1 MINHKNYYPLYF
13 ILIFLAGILLGQYG
27 FKKKAGSFDNN
38 NKINNIIQYIQND
51 YVDSVSLS
59 KIEEITIESIL
70 AKLDP
75 HSVYISA
82 EEFHAANDPLLG
94 NFDGIGVQFR
104 MINDTVVVILPL
116 NNGPSLKAGIIAGDR
131 IVIADKDTLAGKKFS
146 SLDIQKHLKG
156 ERGTQVN
163 LWIKRKGRNDLIPF
177 VIKRAAIP
185 THSIDA
191 HFMLDDETG
200 LIKLSQ
206 FSASTIDEF
215 EKAMEEL
222 SKSGMNKLILDLRR
236 NTGGYLGAA
245 IFIADQFL
253 EKGALITY
261 TEGVNRPKTVYKST
275 GKSPYLKD
283 ELILLIDQNSASASE
298 IVAGA
303 IQDNDRGLIVGRK
316 SFGKGLVQ
324 EQMNYKDGS
333 AVRLTVAR
341 YYSPSGRSI
350 QRPYENGNEDYYTD
364 YYNRIHK
371 EIVNGMDSSS
381 ISDSQKY
388 KTLNG
393 RVVFGGGGIW
403 PDHYIA
409 VDTTIN
415 FSFYNQLLNRSLIYQ
430 FAFDY
435 VEENR
440 AKLTTYQS
448 VYDFLNTFNQDQVLY
463 NQFINLSEVQKLKPG
478 KKDLLDT
485 KLYILT
491 LLKAEIARNL
501 YEDGFYPVFL
511 QNDNFIAAALKL
523 FNENVS
529 KTE

>member
-1 MINHKNYYPLYF
+1 MMKHKNYYPFYF
-13 ILIFLAGILLGQYG
+13 ILVLLAGIFLGQYG
-27 FKKKAGSFDNN
+27 FKKKVSTFDTN
-38 NKINNIIQYIQND
+38 NKINNILQYIQND
-51 YVDSVSLS
+51 YVDSIPLS

-75 HSVYISA
+75 HSAYFTA
-82 EEFHAANDPLLG
+82 EAFHAANDPLLG
-94 NFDGIGVQFR
+94 KFDGIGVQFR
-104 MINDTVVVILPL
+104 MINDSVVVILPL
-116 NNGPSLKAGIIAGDR
+116 KEGPSAKEGIIAGDR
-131 IVIADKDTLAGKKFS
+131 IVIADNDTLAGKKYS
-146 SLDIQKHLKG
+146 SLDIQQHLKG
-156 ERGTQVN
+156 ERGTQVS
-163 LWIKRKGRNDLIPF
+163 LWIKRKGNNELIPF
-177 VIKRAAIP
+177 VIKRDAIP

-191 HFMLDDETG
+191 YFMLDSQTG

-222 SKSGMNKLILDLRR
+222 SKSGMKKLILDLRG

-245 IFIADQFL
+245 IYIADQFL

-261 TEGVNRPKTVYKST
+261 TEGVNRPKTIYKAT

-283 ELILLIDQNSASASE
+283 DLILLIDQNSASASE

-303 IQDNDRGLIVGRK
+303 IQDNDRGLIVGRR

-324 EQMNYKDGS
+324 EQMENKDGS

-341 YYSPSGRSI
+341 YYTPSGRSI
-350 QRPYENGNEDYYTD
+350 QRPYENGNQEYYTD
-364 YYNRIHK
+364 YYNRIHN
-371 EIVNGMDSSS
+371 EMVNGMDSSS
-381 ISDSQKY
+381 VSDSQKY

-409 VDTTIN
+409 MDTTIN
-415 FSFYNQLLNRSLIYQ
+415 FSFYNQLLNKSLIYQ
-430 FAFDY
+430 FAFNY
-435 VEENR
+435 VEKNR
-440 AKLTTYQS
+440 AKLTSFQS
-448 VYDFLNTFNQDQVLY
+448 VNDFLNKFRKDELLY

-478 KKDLLDT
+478 KKDLNDT
-485 KLYILT
+485 KPYILT

-501 YEDGFYPVFL
+501 FEDGFYPVFL
-511 QNDNFIAAALKL
+511 QNDNFVDAALKL
-523 FNENVS
+523 FNENES